1 MSKTF
6 DDGVIQIYEAVDMAE
21 NGDMPKKEHIL
32 FGEYYFGYP
41 EYGVSMNQRFTA
53 ESYDHH
59 LDAVVDIDL
68 DRSIRSGM
76 LCRMEGIYYRIMH
89 VQHRKDEEGLWFT
102 RLSLEANDHDPDR

>member
-6 DDGVIQIYEAVDMAE
+6 DDGIAKIYELIDIAE
-21 NGDMPKKEHIL
+21 DGDMPKKERRL
-32 FGEYYFGYP
+32 LGEYYFGYP

-59 LDAVVDIDL
+59 LDAVIDMDID
-68 DRSIRSGM
+68 RSVRAGM
-76 LCRMEGIYYRIMH
+76 LCEMDGTTYRIMH

-102 RLSLEANDHDPDR
+102 RLSLEANDHDPGR